1 MERKG
6 GDKARKK
13 REKRSTKKVGFFPK
27 KQPHRKLNL
36 CYDRAEKHDDSIH
49 VGKEKMMVQRKT
61 EMVT

>member
-6 GDKARKK
+6 VDKARKK
-13 REKRSTKKVGFFPK
+13 REKRSAKKVGFSLK
-27 KQPHRKLNL
+27 KLPHRKLNL
-36 CYDRAEKHDDSIH
+36 CDDRAEKHDDSIH